1 VTLVQSTAI
10 PRPEASPLTTT
21 PAELPPHPS
30 HPDAPAIGPCTNCGA
45 PNAELYCPRCG
56 EQQPSHHDL
65 STTHFLQ
72 HAFHE
77 LLHVDSKIFGTLRL
91 LFLQPGALT
100 REYFAGRK
108 TRYVAPLRLVLT
120 AFAMML
126 ILYTIRSTQLYRF
139 ERIMEQDKTHTAASV
154 MEKTAAK
161 KGVKVEALVE
171 QLDERW
177 AHQASALQ
185 LVNVIGFAVAL
196 QILYAGKKRY
206 FAEHLVFSA
215 HYLGWIYL
223 VNCITWPLY
232 RYTGL
237 DVSARSIALSLTV
250 TLIFTVYLFLALRRY
265 YGDRPFAAAVRAV
278 FGYGSVLL
286 TTIVTMYAALG
297 VAFYQTIR

>member
-1 VTLVQSTAI
+1 
-10 PRPEASPLTTT
+10 LTIS
-21 PAELPPHPS
+21 PAELPPHSS
-30 HPDAPAIGPCTNCGA
+30 HTDAPPIGPCTNCGA
-45 PNAELYCPRCG
+45 PNAEIYCPRCG

-65 STTHFLQ
+65 STRHFLQ

-77 LLHVDSKIFGTLRL
+77 LLHVDSKIFATLRL

-126 ILYTIRSTQLYRF
+126 VLYTIRSTQLYRF

-161 KGVKVEALVE
+161 KGIKVEALVE

-185 LVNVIGFAVAL
+185 LANVIGFAVAL

-215 HYLGWIYL
+215 HYLALIYL
-223 VNCITWPLY
+223 VNCLTWPLY
-232 RYTGL
+232 HYTGL
-237 DVSARSIALSLTV
+237 ELSARSAVVGVSVTV
-250 TLIFTVYLFLALRRY
+250 IFTVYLFLALRRY
-265 YGDRPFAAAVRAV
+265 YGDGAFAAVVRAIV
-278 FGYGSVLL
+278 GYGSVLL
-286 TTIVTMYAALG
+286 TTVVTMYFALG
-297 VAFYQTIR
+297 VAFYQTVR